1 MIDFCPSGCQAPR
14 TPGIGLAYGGYL
26 LGQNWER
33 IREAMR
39 PFDIP
44 IVAVFLVLV
53 AFFVWHRLRAHGGIH
68 SEQNKE

>member
-1 MIDFCPSGCQAPR
+1 
-14 TPGIGLAYGGYL
+14 
-26 LGQNWER
+26 
-33 IREAMR
+33 MR

-44 IVAVFLVLV
+44 IVAIFLVLV